1 MDHICSSCGKAHN
14 SLAVAIPVTLP
25 TQAAMIPPR
34 MRSKRVWTNDE
45 MCAIDGEHFYVYGSI
60 PLKIHEHTGD
70 FTWGAWAKVDEET
83 FLWFDDHLETA
94 GREAHEPFFGTLGT
108 DIPFYSC
115 TLDMPLTIRIEPL
128 GYRPLFIL
136 DPVDHDLAR
145 DQELGVSPDRV
156 QQFKAWFDTL
166 KAGA

>member
-25 TQAAMIPPR
+25 TQATMIPPR

-115 TLDMPLTIRIEPL
+115 TLGMPHNTNRATRLSAALHPESCRPRFGPRSRTGGLTGPRT
-128 GYRPLFIL
+128 
-136 DPVDHDLAR
+136 A
-145 DQELGVSPDRV
+145 V
-156 QQFKAWFDTL
+156 QGL
-166 KAGA
+166 V